1 MEEVEI
7 DLSYMSKEE
16 LLSLLDNMHE
26 MDMTLNEYINYV
38 LESLVTGEE

>member
-26 MDMTLNEYINYV
+26 MDMTLSEFVNYT
-38 LESLVTGEE
+38 LENLISDE